1 MFSLLQN
8 NEEYSSATSWEHFLC
23 QSSLRG
29 NKAEPGVNR
38 LHVHTLSSSVSENP
52 G

>member
-8 NEEYSSATSWEHFLC
+8 NEHSSATSREHFLC

-29 NKAEPGVNR
+29 NKAEPGVN
-38 LHVHTLSSSVSENP
+38 
-52 G
+52 